1 MSNNQ
6 QHGALEESSGLI
18 ENGQQEPDEVEKKTK
33 RSTIFSIGVGVTIT
47 VLLVVFGV
55 FLVSG
60 STNAPSE
67 NKGTQAPPK
76 IQAKNGDSTVK
87 PGIIIKKDQ
96 SNFTPI
102 YHSSETNVTNAT
114 PTDFWTIWQ

>member
-67 NKGTQAPPK
+67 NKVFQ
-76 IQAKNGDSTVK
+76 
-87 PGIIIKKDQ
+87 
-96 SNFTPI
+96 
-102 YHSSETNVTNAT
+102 YHSSTKLCTGRYWRKQEIADKIAGGAGVAPFFRS
-114 PTDFWTIWQ
+114 PTVRRIAGESAPSC